1 MSVRGSWEAFFV
13 FANGANRAVAQPK
26 GVRARP
32 RLPVSI
38 QWSMHGHVMSETSL
52 SLARALAELAQ
63 ARRRGK
69 RRRALLADRTLQLL
83 VQDLVGRGT
92 AAGMTQRDVALRMPT
107 TKSAVCRL
115 ESGRYG
121 RLTLRTIERYAFAV
135 GARVEVRERW

>member
-1 MSVRGSWEAFFV
+1 
-13 FANGANRAVAQPK
+13 
-26 GVRARP
+26 
-32 RLPVSI
+32 
-38 QWSMHGHVMSETSL
+38 MSETSL
-52 SLARALAELAQ
+52 SLARALAELTQ